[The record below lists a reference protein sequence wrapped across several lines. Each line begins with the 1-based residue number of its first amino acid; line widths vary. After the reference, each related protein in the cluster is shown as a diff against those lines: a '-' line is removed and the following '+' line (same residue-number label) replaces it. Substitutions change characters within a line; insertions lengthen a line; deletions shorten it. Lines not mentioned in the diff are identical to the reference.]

1 MVVFLHLVM
10 VEMGCTNVVDE
21 EEEDDDV
28 VTSASCLETEHACNV
43 VILCIYDN
51 VVQFAIFKFWMC

>member
-10 VEMGCTNVVDE
+10 VGMGCTNVVDE

-28 VTSASCLETEHACNV
+28 GTSAGMVARWVH
-43 VILCIYDN
+43 
-51 VVQFAIFKFWMC
+51 